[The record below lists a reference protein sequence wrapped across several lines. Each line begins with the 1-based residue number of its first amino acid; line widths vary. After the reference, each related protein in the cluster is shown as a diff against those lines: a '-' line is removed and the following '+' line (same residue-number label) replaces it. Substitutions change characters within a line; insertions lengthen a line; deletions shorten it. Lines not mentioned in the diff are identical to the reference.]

1 MWNGVLGVH
10 MGIESI
16 KRTSGGSGGAFQGLL
31 EGFQEGVSRGEQELD
46 QRLHD
51 DLNVIG
57 MSTRIVN
64 EHTR

>member
-1 MWNGVLGVH
+1 MGFLVYIW
-10 MGIESI
+10 GIESI

-51 DLNVIG
+51 DLSVIG
-57 MSTRIVN
+57 MSARIVN